1 MTISFARHQFPPV
14 IIRHA
19 VWLYVRFTLRSRRRR
34 SARGARSGCLLRNGA
49 AMGIEIRAD
58 VRPRTSP
65 RTPDLFGVGFRCRA
79 SAPPRHKRPICR
91 SSSFGGRSR
100 IRSAGTVNLSDQ
112 GRERPSCARPY
123 AGVAGSRHMFIAL
136 YGARPEIMHEV
147 QRPLTMPVHP
157 ERIEFE
163 SPQLHQE
170 VGGNDRGCPGP
181 ECLHPRRQTKVL

>member
-1 MTISFARHQFPPV
+1 MPSFR
-14 IIRHA
+14 
-19 VWLYVRFTLRSRRRR
+19 
-34 SARGARSGCLLRNGA
+34 
-49 AMGIEIRAD
+49 
-58 VRPRTSP
+58 
-65 RTPDLFGVGFRCRA
+65 
-79 SAPPRHKRPICR
+79 PPRHKRLICR

-100 IRSAGTVNLSDQ
+100 IRSAGTVNLSGQ

-163 SPQLHQE
+163 SLSSTRKSGQIGAVSRVPRNLSLIGKRTSSRSRN
-170 VGGNDRGCPGP
+170 VGLPSLRNVFLRAVVCSGLGRKEDVLFTPGRFFP
-181 ECLHPRRQTKVL
+181 AHPRSQLVLTRAAPGRPNRGGPYKFSSYRRRGD